1 MLYCLSRLKGTA
13 AKVMVPDIFKIAYKN
28 DTEFFTAL
36 NTNFGDPDRQ
46 TTARTKLGALRQKN
60 LPFHTYLATFNELAH
75 RTGYDHGTLEH
86 FLVHGASQ
94 EIRSQLIA
102 APAPQGDLEA
112 TKQYLQGISNRITVY
127 SNTTSKSNNFNNNQA
142 RANTTPAA
150 TGPRTTTQGG
160 DAMDL
165 SAVEVQKHLDASG
178 KLKESEK
185 TRRQREGLCL
195 YDGTQSVS
203 TPCPYASK
211 LAQRKSGR
219 VAAINTGESGP
230 KQENE
235 QSSD

>member
-1 MLYCLSRLKGTA
+1 
-13 AKVMVPDIFKIAYKN
+13 
-28 DTEFFTAL
+28 
-36 NTNFGDPDRQ
+36 
-46 TTARTKLGALRQKN
+46 
-60 LPFHTYLATFNELAH
+60 
-75 RTGYDHGTLEH
+75 
-86 FLVHGASQ
+86 
-94 EIRSQLIA
+94 
-102 APAPQGDLEA
+102 
-112 TKQYLQGISNRITVY
+112 
-127 SNTTSKSNNFNNNQA
+127 
-142 RANTTPAA
+142 
-150 TGPRTTTQGG
+150 
-160 DAMDL
+160 MDL